1 MNNAKKVH
9 ELCEVHGGETVIA
22 ALFMLLGTSAQMNGQ
37 NGIHYCNI
45 LLAKVEL
52 LLDDKGIII
61 TKILKDSYAR

>member
-1 MNNAKKVH
+1 
-9 ELCEVHGGETVIA
+9 
-22 ALFMLLGTSAQMNGQ
+22 MNGHD
-37 NGIHYCNI
+37 GIAYCDI